1 MHPRIEQMVSF
12 NANIRCD
19 YHRPFRSHLIGFSDN
34 RIMGVTAK
42 IEHNNSRE
50 KGRTD
55 DMDSLKRIIIVNI
68 IIFILIISE
77 PSSKSSAIDLQ
88 VRFRGLGPPVWYH
101 LHRFHN
107 TTKSRYDSEKEQC
120 QILIILQSLIMIIVR
135 LTSLNIGKYFLSEN
149 VSFYTFFS
157 SLHEDK
163 LDLTYESYIFKFNY
177 YSLRR
182 FTVDVTLTF

>member
-1 MHPRIEQMVSF
+1 MIRAVKLKLRHMHPRIEQMASF
-12 NANIRCD
+12 KANKRCD

-88 VRFRGLGPPVWYH
+88 VRFRGLGPPV
-101 LHRFHN
+101 
-107 TTKSRYDSEKEQC
+107 
-120 QILIILQSLIMIIVR
+120 
-135 LTSLNIGKYFLSEN
+135 
-149 VSFYTFFS
+149 
-157 SLHEDK
+157 
-163 LDLTYESYIFKFNY
+163 
-177 YSLRR
+177 
-182 FTVDVTLTF
+182 

>member
-1 MHPRIEQMVSF
+1 MIRAVKLKLRHMHPRIEQMASF

-55 DMDSLKRIIIVNI
+55 DMDSLKVKRIIIFNI

-88 VRFRGLGPPVWYH
+88 VRFRGLGPPV
-101 LHRFHN
+101 
-107 TTKSRYDSEKEQC
+107 
-120 QILIILQSLIMIIVR
+120 
-135 LTSLNIGKYFLSEN
+135 
-149 VSFYTFFS
+149 
-157 SLHEDK
+157 
-163 LDLTYESYIFKFNY
+163 
-177 YSLRR
+177 
-182 FTVDVTLTF
+182 